1 MKSHATIVAKDNM
14 ISRFINLHSFS
25 IYLFIVLQ
33 THFAFFSS
41 VTLKTILISC
51 LNRSAINISLSFFLS
66 FSFQKKKKKKKQKQ
80 KQKKKSVY
88 KLYQTGPREGG
99 QFNYCMNEEMP
110 KKEVIYRVRLINWH
124 VGGGT
129 FSMTLHL

>member
-1 MKSHATIVAKDNM
+1 MEE
-14 ISRFINLHSFS
+14 ISNNNK
-25 IYLFIVLQ
+25 YQ
-33 THFAFFSS
+33 NN
-41 VTLKTILISC
+41 KTKIKTKI
-51 LNRSAINISLSFFLS
+51 
-66 FSFQKKKKKKKQKQ
+66 KT
-80 KQKKKSVY
+80 KKKSVY

>member
-1 MKSHATIVAKDNM
+1 MEE
-14 ISRFINLHSFS
+14 ISNNNKN
-25 IYLFIVLQ
+25 Q
-33 THFAFFSS
+33 NN
-41 VTLKTILISC
+41 KT
-51 LNRSAINISLSFFLS
+51 
-66 FSFQKKKKKKKQKQ
+66 KKKN
-80 KQKKKSVY
+80 KKKSVY
-88 KLYQTGPREGG
+88 KLYQTGAREGG

>member
-1 MKSHATIVAKDNM
+1 MGAEALKWRRFLTTIK
-14 ISRFINLHSFS
+14 IKI
-25 IYLFIVLQ
+25 IKQ
-33 THFAFFSS
+33 
-41 VTLKTILISC
+41 KT
-51 LNRSAINISLSFFLS
+51 
-66 FSFQKKKKKKKQKQ
+66 QKKIYIYI
-80 KQKKKSVY
+80 SVY